1 MATNKEIID
10 ISVRGAGRTQ
20 KALKGI
26 GSSVLKVGAAFFAAK
41 GLVRGMQTIVQDS
54 AKLQGVERAFNSMGK
69 QIGFTENSFKK
80 FLDEIVDKNGHL
92 PYCNEDKHNLI
103 DYSGQGY
110 ASSYRCQE
118 LEGEVAFTN
127 ILLKYGYEISLFNT
141 KKYSNGDK
149 IVIGDC
155 PDIGVGL
162 LGRKVSIN
170 GHEDEATGI
179 VDRTNVIDSKPVV
192 RINSKYYSM
201 QDVIFL

>member
-1 MATNKEIID
+1 MTDLLEYIKKMQEMYGDDVITTADKIKRPFKVI
-10 ISVRGAGRTQ
+10 
-20 KALKGI
+20 KAEDTK
-26 GSSVLKVGAAFFAAK
+26 AAFDRLNNKIATQEAMRK
-41 GLVRGMQTIVQDS
+41 AETKMAGPITT
-54 AKLQGVERAFNSMGK
+54 KN
-69 QIGFTENSFKK
+69 KK

-141 KKYSNGDK
+141 EKYSNGDK